1 MDVSRFQGGNP
12 LHFSKKRVFG
22 VALTVAAL
30 AAAGTVAAVAATS
43 TPPSNATAVGSG
55 IDEFGMTAA
64 NYEGQLL
71 DFTYTKG
78 FFCDTSVASSASSGC
93 EVGQKYNTPPAPDFD
108 PLYITVPLGF
118 TVPMDMLQCP
128 DALVCVDHPGTADLS
143 RLEPTLKALYPTL
156 TDAQLTQALQNF
168 AVPGHD
174 HFITDTNN
182 FEPEWWDVQVVGVTS
197 PTTYAA
203 IQQHRSFDYIQHLL
217 DKKDPNVVG
226 PIPSN
231 LFLFFGVDQ
240 PSMHHD
246 FHGRG
251 HDGDSKHHSN
261 QH

>member
-1 MDVSRFQGGNP
+1 M
-12 LHFSKKRVFG
+12 FG
-22 VALTVAAL
+22 VALAVAAI
-30 AAAGTVAAVAATS
+30 AGAGTVAAVASTS
-43 TPPSNATAVGSG
+43 TPSINATATGAG
-55 IDEFGMTAA
+55 INEFGMTAA
-64 NYEGQLL
+64 NYEHQLL

-93 EVGQKYNTPPAPDFD
+93 EVGQAYNKPPASAFD

-118 TVPMDMLQCP
+118 TVPMNMLQCP
-128 DALVCVDHPGTADLS
+128 DGLVCVDHPGTVDLT
-143 RLEPTLKALYPTL
+143 RLETTLKPLYPTL
-156 TDAQLTQALQNF
+156 TDAQLTQALTNF

-182 FEPEWWDVQVVGVTS
+182 FQPEWWDVQVVGVTS

-203 IQQHRSFDYIQHLL
+203 IQQHRSFGYIQHLL
-217 DKKDPNVVG
+217 DKKDPSVVG

-240 PSMHHD
+240 PSMHQH
-246 FHGRG
+246 HGNEG
-251 HDGDSKHHSN
+251 QNDGWKHYAN